1 MATPP
6 PGPTVVLVGT
16 AHVIDLAGPIDQLF
30 RQYGPDAVAVELD
43 RARADALL
51 SGTAGPTRGS
61 HAPILLRLWGA
72 AQRRLGAEMGG
83 GFAGAEM
90 KSAVLRALAD
100 RLPLY
105 LIDDTVRETM
115 GHLMHGLSPK
125 ERVQLLVGGLVGL
138 VLPSRLV
145 RREVDRYAQAPGE
158 YLADLREAS
167 PQLARVLIDDRN
179 RRMAERIVELVA
191 RGHRRPLVVVGDAH
205 RPGLEAAL
213 RARGIAVV
221 AIPFAELE
229 RVRAP

>member
-1 MATPP
+1 MATPE

-16 AHVIDLAGPIDQLF
+16 AHVIDLTGPIDRVF
-30 RQYGPDAVAVELD
+30 RQYRPDAVAVELD

-51 SGTAGPTRGS
+51 SDAGRSDRRS
-61 HAPILLRLWGA
+61 HAPMLLRLWGA
-72 AQRRLGAEMGG
+72 AQRRLGAEIGG
-83 GFAGAEM
+83 GAPGAEM
-90 KSAVLRALAD
+90 KSAIVRALAD

-105 LIDDTVRETM
+105 LIDDSVMETL

-138 VLPSRLV
+138 VLPSRMV

-179 RRMAERIVELVA
+179 LRMADRIVDLVA

-205 RPGLEAAL
+205 RPGIEAAL
-213 RARGIAVV
+213 RSRGIAVV

-229 RVRAP
+229 RFTAP